1 MELKISFVE
10 KYIFVSNTQ
19 KYGILFIEISYLLTD
34 YLGFGYTISSY
45 HKEIC
50 SRFILEFFIG
60 KYYNYLGKA
69 IKY

>member
-10 KYIFVSNTQ
+10 

-45 HKEIC
+45 HLNLKLDRNI
-50 SRFILEFFIG
+50 
-60 KYYNYLGKA
+60 
-69 IKY
+69 

>member
-45 HKEIC
+45 H
-50 SRFILEFFIG
+50 
-60 KYYNYLGKA
+60 
-69 IKY
+69 